1 MPNLARRSFLL
12 GGLALLAAP
21 AIVRAGSL
29 MPIRGEL
36 LTLDVWAQRNS
47 LLTIDMITREAV
59 RLWTNSNEFLRIID
73 REYDEQFRLA
83 PRIGS
88 QLLIRLPRDYHV

>member
-1 MPNLARRSFLL
+1 MPDLARRSFLL

-36 LTLDVWAQRNS
+36 LLAPRNTYLTLS
-47 LLTIDMITREAV
+47 MITREAV
-59 RLWTNSNEFLRIID
+59 QLFRYSNDFLVSIDRQYENAFLRTD
-73 REYDEQFRLA
+73 YVV
-83 PRIGS
+83 GS
-88 QLLIRLPRDYHV
+88 TLRIRLSEAYHA